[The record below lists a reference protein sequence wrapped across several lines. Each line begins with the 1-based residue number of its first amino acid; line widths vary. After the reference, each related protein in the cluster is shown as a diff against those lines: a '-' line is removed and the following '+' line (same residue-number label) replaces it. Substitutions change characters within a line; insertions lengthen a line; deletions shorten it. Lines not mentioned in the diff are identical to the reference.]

1 MEFGL
6 LGPLLVRVGRMP
18 VRVSA
23 GKQRVLL
30 AALLVR
36 ANQVVGVDDLADAV
50 WDGSPPESARVTL
63 QNYVKRL
70 RQALGPAGYERIV
83 TRPAGYLI
91 EAAAGE
97 LDLTRFGQL
106 QAAGRAAAQ
115 AGAWDRASAEL
126 TTALSL
132 WRGAPLADV
141 PSRVLTLAEVPRLAE
156 MRLGAL
162 EARIDAELHL
172 GRHREVI
179 AELQPLAAAEPLRE
193 RLHELLM
200 LALYRSGQRAAALDA
215 YRRAWRQLV
224 DQVGIEPGPG
234 LRELNQ
240 RILRSDPALLP
251 APAPAGASR
260 PGGTGHPRRP
270 ALRAAPRRAGRR
282 SGCRRPGCRPRHGR
296 PRHGQPRHGRP
307 HYGRP
312 HYGQPR
318 HGRWRGCRRAW
329 SG

>member
-1 MEFGL
+1 
-6 LGPLLVRVGRMP
+6 MP

-23 GKQRVLL
+23 GKERVLL
-30 AALLVR
+30 AAMLAR

-115 AGAWDRASAEL
+115 AGAWDRAPAEL
-126 TTALSL
+126 TTAHSL
-132 WRGAPLADV
+132 VRGAPPADV
-141 PSRVLTLAEVPRLAE
+141 PPR
-156 MRLGAL
+156 
-162 EARIDAELHL
+162 
-172 GRHREVI
+172 GR
-179 AELQPLAAAEPLRE
+179 P
-193 RLHELLM
+193 
-200 LALYRSGQRAAALDA
+200 
-215 YRRAWRQLV
+215 RR
-224 DQVGIEPGPG
+224 GP
-234 LRELNQ
+234 
-240 RILRSDPALLP
+240 PTP
-251 APAPAGASR
+251 PAGGGRPAEASR

-282 SGCRRPGCRPRHGR
+282 SGCRRRGCRPRHGR
-296 PRHGQPRHGRP
+296 PRH
-307 HYGRP
+307 GRP

-329 SG
+329 A